1 MIGLR
6 RSAHKCVFRNN
17 LNIIMSFEERE
28 IELIE
33 SDPNPK
39 EEP

>member
-1 MIGLR
+1 MFF
-6 RSAHKCVFRNN
+6 VNN

-39 EEP
+39 QEPDIVLL